1 MVTIEFDTSSLTD
14 KLSNAPQELIS
25 KTLEY
30 TAEDLIRNL
39 MINSPVDHGL
49 LKQWAI
55 TEQSDLEITVQ
66 SPAEY
71 AAYQNYGTSDHWV
84 EPTNKSV
91 LYWFEGVNLT
101 QSMFYAGGQMY
112 AKNTGAFS
120 KGHMVRGI
128 EAKHFVEDS
137 IEAVTPRLEEF
148 FHKAKEEVLP

>member
-14 KLSNAPQELIS
+14 KLSNAPPELIR

-71 AAYQNYGTSDHWV
+71 AVYQNYGTQPYDIYPKGEGTYHAGMKLTSGSALWWPGADHPV
-84 EPTNKSV
+84 K
-91 LYWFEGVNLT
+91 
-101 QSMFYAGGQMY
+101 
-112 AKNTGAFS
+112 
-120 KGHMVRGI
+120 HVRHPGI
-128 EAKHFVEDS
+128 QGKHFVEDS

>member
-1 MVTIEFDTSSLTD
+1 MSGLTD
-14 KLSNAPQELIS
+14 KLSNAPPELIS

-55 TEQSDLEITVQ
+55 TNQSDTEITVQ

-71 AAYQNYGTSDHWV
+71 AVYQNYGT
-84 EPTNKSV
+84 EPYDIYPKNAKALWWPGAEHPVKHVSHP
-91 LYWFEGVNLT
+91 GV
-101 QSMFYAGGQMY
+101 SG
-112 AKNTGAFS
+112 
-120 KGHMVRGI
+120 
-128 EAKHFVEDS
+128 KHFVEDS

-148 FHKAKEEVLP
+148 FRKAKQEVFE

>member
-1 MVTIEFDTSSLTD
+1 MVTVEFDTSSLTD
-14 KLSNAPQELIS
+14 KLSNASTELIS

-71 AAYQNYGTSDHWV
+71 AVYQNYGTQPYDIY
-84 EPTNKSV
+84 P
-91 LYWFEGVNLT
+91 
-101 QSMFYAGGQMY
+101 
-112 AKNTGAFS
+112 KNRQYLWWPGAPHPVKHVS
-120 KGHMVRGI
+120 HPGI
-128 EAKHFVEDS
+128 QGKHFVEDS

>member
-1 MVTIEFDTSSLTD
+1 MVTVEFDTSSLTG
-14 KLSNAPQELIS
+14 KLSNASTELIS

-55 TEQSDLEITVQ
+55 TEQSDLEIVVQ

-71 AAYQNYGTSDHWV
+71 AVYQNYGTAPYDIY
-84 EPTNKSV
+84 P
-91 LYWFEGVNLT
+91 
-101 QSMFYAGGQMY
+101 
-112 AKNTGAFS
+112 KNRQYLWWPGAEHPVKHVS
-120 KGHMVRGI
+120 HPGI
-128 EAKHFVEDS
+128 QGKHFVEDS

>member
-1 MVTIEFDTSSLTD
+1 MVTVEFDTSSLTG
-14 KLSNAPQELIS
+14 KLSNASTELIS

-55 TEQSDLEITVQ
+55 TEQSDLEIVVQ

-71 AAYQNYGTSDHWV
+71 AVYQNYGTAPYDIY
-84 EPTNKSV
+84 P
-91 LYWFEGVNLT
+91 
-101 QSMFYAGGQMY
+101 
-112 AKNTGAFS
+112 KNRQYLWWPGAPHPVKHVS
-120 KGHMVRGI
+120 HPGI
-128 EAKHFVEDS
+128 QAKHFVEDS

>member
-1 MVTIEFDTSSLTD
+1 MVTIEFDISSLTD

-71 AAYQNYGTSDHWV
+71 AVYQNYGTQPYDIYP
-84 EPTNKSV
+84 ENRQ
-91 LYWFEGVNLT
+91 YLT
-101 QSMFYAGGQMY
+101 
-112 AKNTGAFS
+112 
-120 KGHMVRGI
+120 
-128 EAKHFVEDS
+128 
-137 IEAVTPRLEEF
+137 
-148 FHKAKEEVLP
+148 